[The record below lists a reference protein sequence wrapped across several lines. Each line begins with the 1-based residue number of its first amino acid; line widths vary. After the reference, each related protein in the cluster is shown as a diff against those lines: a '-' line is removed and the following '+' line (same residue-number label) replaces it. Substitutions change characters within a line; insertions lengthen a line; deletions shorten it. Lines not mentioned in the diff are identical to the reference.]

1 MIDVEP
7 YHISPGSL
15 VQLQDVSTRENGG
28 LTKEEGKKAVDKLSK
43 RLVSLQEL
51 LYAEKKNSLLVIFQA
66 LDAGGKDST
75 TRRVFR
81 RLDPSGIKVKSFKA
95 PTQREKHQDFMWRIH
110 HHTPRKGH
118 ISIFNRSQ
126 YEDVVAARVRKL
138 QPASVWQG
146 RFEHI
151 NAFERLLT
159 SEGTVV
165 LKFFLHISKDYQ
177 KERLQRRL
185 ERPDKHWKFA
195 PSDLKDRE
203 HWDDYMQAY
212 SEAIEHCSSSNAP
225 WFVVPAE
232 RRWYRDLVVLQT
244 IVNALEALQ
253 MSYPKADFDASAI
266 ELD

>member
-1 MIDVEP
+1 MSRVDLNCIA
-7 YHISPGSL
+7 
-15 VQLQDVSTRENGG
+15 TRENGG
-28 LTKEEGKKAVDKLSK
+28 LSKKAGKKAIDKLSK
-43 RLVSLQEL
+43 RLVNLQEL
-51 LYAEKKNSLLVIFQA
+51 LYAEKKQSLLIVFQA
-66 LDAGGKDST
+66 MDAGGKDST
-75 TRRVFR
+75 TRRVFW

-95 PTQREKHQDFMWRIH
+95 PTRREHLQDFLWRIH
-110 HHTPRKGH
+110 QNTPRKGH

-126 YEDVVAARVRKL
+126 YEDVVAARVREL
-138 QPASVWQG
+138 QPQSLWQG

-185 ERPDKHWKFA
+185 DRPDKHWKFA

-203 HWDDYMQAY
+203 HWDNYMQAY
-212 SEAIEHCSSSNAP
+212 SEAIEHCSNSNAP
-225 WFVVPAE
+225 WYIVPAE

-244 IVNALEALQ
+244 IVNALDSLH
-253 MSYPKADFDASAI
+253 MNYPKANFVASDI
-266 ELD
+266 KIT